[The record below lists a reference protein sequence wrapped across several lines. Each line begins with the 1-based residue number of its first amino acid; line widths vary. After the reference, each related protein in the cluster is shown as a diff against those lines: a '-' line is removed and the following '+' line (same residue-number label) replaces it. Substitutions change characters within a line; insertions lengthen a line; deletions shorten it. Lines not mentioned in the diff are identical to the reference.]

1 MILLLFYVKGSIE
14 GLASNLRS
22 VWMVM
27 NRREFSQLA
36 TGATLAQTF
45 FREAAAQTAIPSG
58 TFKFSVM
65 LWTLEKQA
73 PFERCV
79 EMVAA
84 AGYTGVELVGEFQK
98 WSSEDTRRIMARMRS
113 LGLVFDSMTG
123 VQAGFSDP
131 ADTALFITQLKAQI
145 ETAKRLECPQ
155 IILLSG
161 KRVDGLNP
169 KVQQN
174 TSIENLKRAADLV
187 SKENI
192 QIVIEPIDA
201 LENPTIYLMSV
212 TEGFEI
218 VRQVGS
224 PNVKVLYDF
233 YHEQRGFGNL
243 IEKLENNFDWVG
255 LVHIADVPGRH
266 EPGTG
271 EIDFRN
277 IYRKLAELKY
287 SHFIAM
293 EFYPIGDPVSSLTKA
308 RMQATQAHTH
318 AALPH

>member
-1 MILLLFYVKGSIE
+1 MSVEEK
-14 GLASNLRS
+14 AANLRRAWS
-22 VWMVM
+22 VM
-27 NRREFSQLA
+27 NRREFGQLA
-36 TGATLAQTF
+36 GGAALAQTLIRGTAGQAATPSDA
-45 FREAAAQTAIPSG
+45 FR
-58 TFKFSVM
+58 FSVM
-65 LWTLEKQA
+65 LWTLEKHA
-73 PFERCV
+73 PFERCI

-84 AGYTGVELVGEFQK
+84 AGYNGVELVGEFQK
-98 WSSEDTRRIMARMRS
+98 WSSEDTRRILARMRS
-113 LGLVFDSMTG
+113 LGLVFDSMSG

-131 ADTALFITQLKAQI
+131 ADTALFMTQLAEQI
-145 ETAKRLECPQ
+145 EAAKRLECPQ

-161 KRVDGLNP
+161 KRVDGISP
-169 KVQQN
+169 EAQQR
-174 TSIENLKRAADLV
+174 TSIENLKCSADLV

-201 LENPTIYLMSV
+201 LENPTIYLTSV

-224 PNVKVLYDF
+224 QNVKVLYDF

-243 IEKLENNFDWVG
+243 IEKLSNNFDRVG

-271 EIDFRN
+271 EIDYQN

-287 SHFIAM
+287 DKFIAM
-293 EFYPIGDPVSSLTKA
+293 EFYPTGDPEGALKRARMESTQAA
-308 RMQATQAHTH
+308 RMQM
-318 AALPH
+318 